1 LKSGIF
7 TELLLLSLIVLRRV
21 SLRSNVGVAL
31 VFVSRRGREEEGKRG
46 GRGNRDGRGEEGEGE
61 ILIVYLGEV
70 VVLLALSLWE
80 TPDTGLEVIYF
91 LA

>member
-1 LKSGIF
+1 M
-7 TELLLLSLIVLRRV
+7 E
-21 SLRSNVGVAL
+21 
-31 VFVSRRGREEEGKRG
+31 
-46 GRGNRDGRGEEGEGE
+46 RGEEGEGE

-91 LA
+91 LVA